1 MSLRCSVHVQTVA
14 LNSLVAGVAGST
26 EQNTTRWVMTCLRI
40 LEEVDAANPDGIAV
54 LLRWNSSEKDVSYTE
69 SKVTR
74 LSFSNNLG
82 ERCVPHSDV
91 AHSWEDGINGGSVAC
106 LLLQL
111 QP

>member
-1 MSLRCSVHVQTVA
+1 MSTC
-14 LNSLVAGVAGST
+14 NFLVAGVAGST

-40 LEEVDAANPDGIAV
+40 LEEVDGANPDGIAV
-54 LLRWNSSEKDVSYTE
+54 SLRWNSSEKDVSYTV

-74 LSFSNNLG
+74 LSFSHNLV

-91 AHSWEDGINGGSVAC
+91 APSWEVGMNGGSVAC